1 MNIPPEMSQTTNES
15 DHKIKSWKCW
25 LSTVKSLTHLHVTKQ
40 RCLIVTCCHRKIY
53 LVIDTAAVSIHHFY
67 FPGRVI
73 LNFNVLKAIF

>member
-40 RCLIVTCCHRKIY
+40 RSV
-53 LVIDTAAVSIHHFY
+53 
-67 FPGRVI
+67 
-73 LNFNVLKAIF
+73 